1 MRLEPH
7 IAPCASLRA
16 RHFELPVLRNRP
28 LTPSPRF
35 RTLLPTGATAAVG
48 EEIIAGGF
56 GNRHRV
62 AEVAVPE
69 TQMDWAECPDYDCEP
84 CKHPPGCPPTN
95 FTGIDHIICAYKNE
109 LCNTLR
115 LEHRA
120 CRKARGRMCR
130 PVGKR
135 TRTVCTREVSRE
147 WGKKCDED
155 KQKLD
160 TGLADLKDQLA
171 TLNNLKRGLE
181 GKNNDCGCAAPA
193 PAAEAITADSF
204 MCGANGEV
212 LLKSEAEEEKPGW
225 FGSSKSRKEKRDKR
239 RRERAKK
246 NPLSDVQSSLNA
258 LKDTATDLLGDDVD
272 GLKPADLAVNLDG
285 FSTAMDELEDSIAAL
300 EELIRKLEAKRRAQ
314 ARMCD
319 PNQDVGM
326 SKHVLNHCVEV
337 EEPDRM
343 FDRHEEKC
351 AKRTADA
358 LAQSAKLQALI
369 EEAKRRMALLN
380 GLSEANAGVTAA
392 YTDINLT
399 APAFSILGNKF
410 VDAEFANH
418 TRELMESMYVNET
431 SLCAEVLPTLQF
443 SIQGLGISKDEV
455 WCPTPTG
462 TFIGGRDLPDWAPH
476 FLVGVGLV
484 IGMLISAFAKTT
496 PAIYAFM
503 CDHPLLFLVAAV
515 VLIAG
520 RFT

>member
-7 IAPCASLRA
+7 SRRA
-16 RHFELPVLRNRP
+16 RHSERASSRCWSFEIAPNTLPSLSNAV
-28 LTPSPRF
+28 
-35 RTLLPTGATAAVG
+35 PTGATAAVG

-56 GNRHRV
+56 GNRHR
-62 AEVAVPE
+62 AGEVEVPQN
-69 TQMDWAECPDYDCEP
+69 QMDWVECPDYDCEP

-95 FTGIDHIICAYKNE
+95 FTGVDHIICAYKNE

-120 CRKARGRMCR
+120 CRKARGRLCR

-135 TRTVCTREVSRE
+135 TRTVCTREISRE
-147 WGKKCDED
+147 WAKKCDED

-160 TGLADLKDQLA
+160 NGLADLKDQLA
-171 TLNNLKRGLE
+171 ALNSLKRRLE
-181 GKNNDCGCAAPA
+181 NDCGCTAPTTT
-193 PAAEAITADSF
+193 AEAVTADSF
-204 MCGANGEV
+204 TCGADGEV
-212 LLKSEAEEEKPGW
+212 LLKSEAEEKTGW
-225 FGSSKSRKEKRDKR
+225 FGSSKLRKEKREKR

-246 NPLSDVQSSLNA
+246 NPLSDVQLSLNA
-258 LKDTATDLLGDDVD
+258 AKNTATDLLGDDVD
-272 GLKPADLAVNLDG
+272 GLEPADLAVNIDG
-285 FSTAMDELEDSIAAL
+285 FSTALDELEDSIAAL

-314 ARMCD
+314 AKMCD
-319 PNQDVGM
+319 PSQDVGM
-326 SKHVLNHCVEV
+326 SKHVLNHCEEV

-369 EEAKRRMALLN
+369 EEGKRRMTLLN

-418 TRELMESMYVNET
+418 TREMMESMYVNET

-455 WCPTPTG
+455 WCPNPTG
-462 TFIGGRDLPDWAPH
+462 TFIRGRDLPDWAPH

-503 CDHPLLFLVAAV
+503 CDHPLLGLVVVA